1 MKNRELADIFTEMAS
16 FESLEESENARFK
29 TRAYQ
34 KVAGILDSL
43 QEDIAEIYKK
53 GGVKALMEIPG
64 IGKAIAEKIE
74 EYLTTGKIAKYEE
87 YKAKYPIDFKE
98 LTKIEGIG
106 TKTALSLYKELGI
119 KNIADLKDAI
129 SRGEIS
135 KLPGFGEKSE
145 ELLDKGIKQLE
156 SSKGRLLLSEA
167 LPVAEFIVERLRKS
181 GLAEKVEIAGSTR
194 RMRDTIGDIDIL
206 AIGTSSSEIMD
217 LFTGLEDVERTVVK
231 GPSKTTVYLKIGTTC
246 DLRVIEPGS
255 FGAAMQY
262 FTGSKDHNIQVRKVA
277 INKGYKLNE
286 YGLYDRAGNMVSGV
300 GEQELYNKLGMD
312 WIPPEMRE
320 NRGEIDLA
328 MKHKL
333 PNLIQ
338 YSSLKGDF
346 HTHTKDTD
354 GSNTL
359 EEMVEYARKY
369 GLEYIATTNHTKS
382 LKVARGMDEARF
394 SEYFSK
400 VDRLNEELGKDFHIL
415 KGAEVDILKD
425 GSLDLDNKTLGDM
438 ECVVASVHSNFN
450 MAKDEMTKRVTT
462 ALESGYVNILGHPTG
477 RLINERPP
485 FQIDLEKVA
494 ESAESN
500 NVVLEINAFP
510 TRLDLKD
517 TDIMLTS
524 KFRVNYAIDS
534 DAHNISHYSVLKYGI
549 GTARRG
555 WLEPGRVVNTFH
567 LDKALRMLKK

>member
-1 MKNRELADIFTEMAS
+1 MKNKELADIFADMAS

-34 KVAGILDSL
+34 KVAAILDSL

-74 EYLTTGKIAKYEE
+74 EYLTTGKISKYEE
-87 YKAKYPIDFKE
+87 YKEKYPIDFKE
-98 LTKIEGIG
+98 LTKIEGLG
-106 TKTALSLYKELGI
+106 TKTALSLYKDLGI
-119 KNIADLKDAI
+119 KNLADLKDAI
-129 SRGEIS
+129 SKHEIS
-135 KLPGFGEKSE
+135 KLPGFGVKSE
-145 ELLDKGIKQLE
+145 ELLDKGVKQLE

-167 LPVAEFIVERLRKS
+167 LPVAQSIAERLRKS
-181 GLAEKVEIAGSTR
+181 GLADKVEIAGSTR

-217 LFTGLEDVERTVVK
+217 FFTGLEDVERTVVK

-246 DLRVIEPGS
+246 DLRVIEPGR

-277 INKGYKLNE
+277 IDNGYKLNE
-286 YGLYDRAGNMVSGV
+286 YGLYDRTGKMVSGV
-300 GEQELYNKLGMD
+300 DEQELYNKLGMD

-320 NRGEIDLA
+320 NRGEIELA

-338 YSSLKGDF
+338 YSSLRGDL

-394 SEYFSK
+394 ADYFSK
-400 VDRLNEELGKDFHIL
+400 VDRLNEELGKDFHVL

-425 GSLDLDNKTLGDM
+425 GSLDLENKTLREM

-450 MAKDEMTKRVTT
+450 MSKDEMTKRAIT
-462 ALESGYVNILGHPTG
+462 ALDSGYVNILGHPTG

-494 ESAESN
+494 ESAEAN
-500 NVVLEINAFP
+500 KVILEINAFP

-524 KFRVNYAIDS
+524 KFKVNYAIDS
-534 DAHNISHYSVLKYGI
+534 DAHNISHYNVLKYGI

-555 WLEPGRVVNTFH
+555 WLESDRVVNTFD
-567 LDKALRMLKK
+567 LSKALRMLKK

>member
-1 MKNRELADIFTEMAS
+1 MKNKELADIFADMAS

-64 IGKAIAEKIE
+64 IGKAIADKIE

-87 YKAKYPIDFKE
+87 YKEKYPIDFKE
-98 LTKIEGIG
+98 LTKIEGLG
-106 TKTALSLYKELGI
+106 TKTALSLYKDLGI
-119 KNIADLKDAI
+119 KNLADLKDAI
-129 SRGEIS
+129 SKHEIS
-135 KLPGFGEKSE
+135 KLPGFGVKSE
-145 ELLDKGIKQLE
+145 ELLDKGVKQLE

-167 LPVAEFIVERLRKS
+167 LPVAQSIAERLRKS
-181 GLAEKVEIAGSTR
+181 GLADKVEIAGSTR

-206 AIGTSSSEIMD
+206 AIGTSSGEIMD
-217 LFTGLEDVERTVVK
+217 FFTGLEDVERTVVK

-277 INKGYKLNE
+277 IDNGYKLNE
-286 YGLYDRAGNMVSGV
+286 YGLYDRTGKMVSGV
-300 GEQELYNKLGMD
+300 DEQELYNKLGMD

-320 NRGEIDLA
+320 NRGEIELA

-338 YSSLKGDF
+338 YSSLKGDL

-359 EEMVEYARKY
+359 EEMVEYAKKY

-394 SEYFSK
+394 ADYFSK
-400 VDRLNEELGKDFHIL
+400 VDRLNEELGKDFHVL

-425 GSLDLDNKTLGDM
+425 GSLDLENKTLREM

-450 MAKDEMTKRVTT
+450 MTKDEMTKRVTT
-462 ALESGYVNILGHPTG
+462 ALDSGYVNILGHPTG

-494 ESAESN
+494 ESAEAN
-500 NVVLEINAFP
+500 KVILEINAFP

-524 KFRVNYAIDS
+524 KFKVNYAIDS
-534 DAHNISHYSVLKYGI
+534 DAHNISHYNVLKYGI

-555 WLEPGRVVNTFH
+555 WLESNRIVNTFD
-567 LDKALRMLKK
+567 LSKALRMLKK